1 MSENRF
7 SGKTYF
13 YTIAYSAQK
22 ESGSNLSRTG
32 TGRSSFGIILKDKFQ
47 KNPNV
52 YFPTKEG
59 VAGDKA
65 TSCSSEDGDEGG
77 NGEGENR
84 AGFFSRKR
92 SFKQLRNDRAPI
104 RSFQTIFP
112 L

>member
-77 NGEGENR
+77 NGEGEIRRLVLKMTSKLNHENGETFGR
-84 AGFFSRKR
+84 AYFS
-92 SFKQLRNDRAPI
+92 
-104 RSFQTIFP
+104 
-112 L
+112 